1 MSILKKM
8 NFLISA
14 FPLILGSV
22 LGLSGTDKL
31 WAQSTSEPIK
41 VGVILSLTG
50 AAAGLGV
57 PERNGILLAEKTINA
72 KGGVGGRQIKF
83 IVEDDTSNPD
93 TALFKANDLV
103 FSQKVVAMIATS
115 QTAAT
120 VAVGGVTDPL
130 KLPQIALS
138 GLGPAIERE
147 RKCTFHILPPQLL
160 NAQAMLEYAR
170 SINARKI
177 GVLHDAGYGSVVMAV
192 LNTIAADYGIEFTTV
207 EKFEIGAT
215 DTLTQAAKVRASNP
229 DAVMVIS
236 TNGAPFRAV
245 KQIQMNKPVIAAIG
259 TASYQ
264 YVTAM
269 GTAAD
274 NIVHPEFLVGEDPL
288 DSQKEFV
295 SLYKAQYGAL
305 PKNFEAA
312 GWDAANLIAQSLAK
326 VGPGAPA
333 AKLCE
338 SMRGPFTGVMA
349 AYDFSAADLTGIK
362 VQSFI
367 YSKLVEGK
375 FTRIPFRVR

>member
-1 MSILKKM
+1 MSSLKKI
-8 NFLISA
+8 NSLVSA
-14 FPLILGSV
+14 FPLMIVSV
-22 LGLSGTDKL
+22 LGFSGSDKL
-31 WAQSTSEPIK
+31 WAQATNEPIK

-72 KGGVGGRQIKF
+72 KGGVGGRPIKF

-147 RKCTFHILPPQLL
+147 RKCTFHVLPPQLL

-170 SINARKI
+170 SINAKNI
-177 GVLHDAGYGSVVMAV
+177 GVLHDAGYGSVVMSV
-192 LNTIAADYGIEFTTV
+192 LSTIA
-207 EKFEIGAT
+207 AT

-326 VGPGAPA
+326 VGLGAPA
-333 AKLCE
+333 GKLCE
-338 SMRGPFTGVMA
+338 AMRVPFTGVMA
-349 AYDFSAADLTGIK
+349 SYDFSAADLTGVK

-367 YSKLVEGK
+367 FSKLVDGK
-375 FTRIPFRVR
+375 FTRLPFRVK